1 MKYNFK
7 NYIIRSSRDKTVA
20 DMEWMEDESM
30 ENWRSLTKG
39 SDPAGYIS
47 KREDVDVRY
56 KGKFANGLYKN
67 KSVFLNLK
75 FKVRMS
81 RRGSGS

>member
-1 MKYNFK
+1 
-7 NYIIRSSRDKTVA
+7 
-20 DMEWMEDESM
+20 M

-67 KSVFLNLK
+67 KSVFLKLK
-75 FKVRMS
+75 FKMQTIKCRKIIQRAQLKTVLSVGACMTTS
-81 RRGSGS
+81 